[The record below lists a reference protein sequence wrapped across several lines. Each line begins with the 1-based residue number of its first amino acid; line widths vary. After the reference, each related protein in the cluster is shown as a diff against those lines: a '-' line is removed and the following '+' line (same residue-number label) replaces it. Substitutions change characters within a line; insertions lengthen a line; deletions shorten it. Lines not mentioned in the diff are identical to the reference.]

1 MKNAT
6 PRARFSFTI
15 HDISRMR
22 RTLFDQALKPLGI
35 TRSQWWV
42 LGNLSRHSDT
52 GMIQTE
58 LARILEVG
66 KVTVGGLVDRLEESG
81 LVTRLDDAADRRVK
95 RVYITDKGFEILDR
109 IAAVGNR
116 LDRIVFRNVS
126 EDELIAAGD
135 VLTRVK
141 ANVRAALLSEGT
153 NGAKADAPTEAP
165 AAPKPAKRRAARA

>member
-35 TRSQWWV
+35 TRAQWWV

-58 LARILEVG
+58 LARFLEVG
-66 KVTVGGLVDRLEESG
+66 KVTVGGLIDRLEESG
-81 LVTRLDDAADRRVK
+81 LVRREDDGSDRRVK
-95 RVYITDKGFEILDR
+95 RVFITKAGFEILGR
-109 IAAVGNR
+109 IKMVGTR

-126 EDELIAAGD
+126 ESELVAAGD
-135 VLTRVK
+135 VLARVK
-141 ANVRAALLSEGT
+141 ANVGAALKGDVPKALKRGKARAA
-153 NGAKADAPTEAP
+153 KA
-165 AAPKPAKRRAARA
+165 RR

>member
-22 RTLFDQALKPLGI
+22 RTLFDQELKPLGI

-66 KVTVGGLVDRLEESG
+66 KVTVGGLIDRLEEDR
-81 LVTRLDDAADRRVK
+81 LVIRRDDADDRRVK
-95 RVYITDKGFEILDR
+95 RVFITDRGFAIL
-109 IAAVGNR
+109 
-116 LDRIVFRNVS
+116 
-126 EDELIAAGD
+126 
-135 VLTRVK
+135 
-141 ANVRAALLSEGT
+141 
-153 NGAKADAPTEAP
+153 
-165 AAPKPAKRRAARA
+165 